1 MLGCSALGMGQ
12 LKGKCV
18 IIPFMA
24 AKSYFIL
31 ANGRFGVSEAFRFGN
46 ASFSPCPVS
55 AFIAVRRGP
64 MFYAMRIQCSFP

>member
-1 MLGCSALGMGQ
+1 MFGSSALGMGQ

-18 IIPFMA
+18 VILFIA

-31 ANGRFGVSEAFRFGN
+31 ANGRFGVSGAFRFGN

-55 AFIAVRRGP
+55 AFIAVRLGP
-64 MFYAMRIQCSFP
+64 RFNAMRIQCSFP